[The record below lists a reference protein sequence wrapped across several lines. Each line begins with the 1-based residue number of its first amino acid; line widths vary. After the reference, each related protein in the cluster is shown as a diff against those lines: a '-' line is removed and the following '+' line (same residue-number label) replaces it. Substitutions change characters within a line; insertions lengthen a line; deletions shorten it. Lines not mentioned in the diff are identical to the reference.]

1 MTSTS
6 TTIGESVTTTR
17 GAQIKK
23 FVVGAGPLVALVAL
37 VVFFA
42 IASPT
47 FSQPGNL
54 SILLTQLS
62 ILLVIGVGLTF
73 VILLGSI
80 DLSVEG
86 VMASSSLV
94 FVLFAANDRNDFEFG
109 LLAVV
114 AGILTGSLFGLVNG
128 VLHVRLGIPSFM
140 VTLGTGAI
148 GIGLATVLFG
158 GRAPRLLDE
167 GLRAWGVGS
176 TAGLSNLVFIAIVVL
191 GLAFFVQRF
200 TRVGRYGYVIGGDEP
215 IAKLSGI
222 NIRKYKISSF
232 VLSGTASGI
241 AGVMAATQ
249 LGVGDT
255 TIGTGFLFTA
265 ITAVVLGGT
274 LLVGGRGGVIRT
286 LIGVAIIT
294 VLANGLI
301 LVGVDPYIQTAVQGL
316 VIVVAVIAS
325 GWSLR
330 RRVRVIK

>member
-1 MTSTS
+1 MVS
-6 TTIGESVTTTR
+6 R
-17 GAQIKK
+17 RDRLKR
-23 FVVGAGPLVALVAL
+23 FLLGAGPLIALVAL
-37 VVFFA
+37 VVFFT

-47 FSQPGNL
+47 FSRPSNL
-54 SILLTQLS
+54 GILLTQLS
-62 ILLVIGVGLTF
+62 ILLVMGVGLTF

-80 DLSVEG
+80 DLSGEG

-94 FVLFAANDRNDFEFG
+94 FVLLASNDHNDYNFG
-109 LLAVV
+109 VLAVI
-114 AGILTGSLFGLVNG
+114 AGILTGSLFGLLNG
-128 VLHVRLGIPSFM
+128 ILHVRLGIPSFM

-176 TAGLSNLVFIAIVVL
+176 FLGISKLVIIAALVL
-191 GLAFFVQRF
+191 LIGFLIQRF

-222 NIRKYKISSF
+222 NIRKYKIYSF
-232 VLSGTASGI
+232 VLAGTASGI

-249 LGVGDT
+249 LGVGDPN
-255 TIGTGFLFTA
+255 IGVGVLFTA

-286 LIGVAIIT
+286 LVGVTIIT

-301 LVGVDPYIQTAVQGL
+301 LIGIDPYIQTAVQGL
-316 VIVVAVIAS
+316 VIVVAVVAS

-330 RRVRVIK
+330 RRIRVIK